1 MLEQVEKKNS
11 KSSPRALLLGAAV
24 LVVAGIVYLF
34 WPNVK
39 GFRQTAKA
47 ALASNADV
55 SLTAILYAE
64 DNPLA
69 MVDGKI
75 VREGDMIGG
84 VKVVKILKNGVEFET
99 SDTRWTQYMPGGEE
113 GVSSGVPVL
122 LQLGS
127 HKCPPCRRMMPI
139 LDKLRADYSGKFQI
153 RYIDVEKKPAAASR
167 YGVRAIPTQIFLDR
181 TGKEAFRHVGFYSR
195 QDILDT
201 WSKLGVE
208 F

>member
-99 SDTRWTQYMPGGEE
+99 SDTRC
-113 GVSSGVPVL
+113 SG
-122 LQLGS
+122 
-127 HKCPPCRRMMPI
+127 
-139 LDKLRADYSGKFQI
+139 
-153 RYIDVEKKPAAASR
+153 AAAAWLAQVS
-167 YGVRAIPTQIFLDR
+167 AMQTHD
-181 TGKEAFRHVGFYSR
+181 A
-195 QDILDT
+195 DIGQA
-201 WSKLGVE
+201 KG
-208 F
+208 

>member
-153 RYIDVEKKPAAASR
+153 RYI
-167 YGVRAIPTQIFLDR
+167 FLDR

>member
-1 MLEQVEKKNS
+1 
-11 KSSPRALLLGAAV
+11 
-24 LVVAGIVYLF
+24 
-34 WPNVK
+34 
-39 GFRQTAKA
+39 
-47 ALASNADV
+47 
-55 SLTAILYAE
+55 
-64 DNPLA
+64 
-69 MVDGKI
+69 
-75 VREGDMIGG
+75 
-84 VKVVKILKNGVEFET
+84 
-99 SDTRWTQYMPGGEE
+99 
-113 GVSSGVPVL
+113 
-122 LQLGS
+122 
-127 HKCPPCRRMMPI
+127 MMPI